1 MPMNRAI
8 LVGVLLAASTALAQ
22 PASSSHEA
30 AATAAYE
37 AGDLDTALREF
48 EAAYAETQRADLLYV
63 IGRLHTE
70 RKDCNNAISYFQRYL
85 ATRPGSTQ
93 ADAAQSEI
101 TKCQTQVPAPADTG
115 GGSTTGGTGTDT
127 GAGTGTG
134 DGGTSTSITTATT
147 ATTDT
152 SGSSMDK
159 LGIGLLAGG
168 VVAEGAAVFLYVKAR
183 NTQCGDPVCTTLTY
197 EEYVDA
203 EDKAKSLRLTS
214 IIVAGVGAVLV
225 GGGVYR
231 FATHERK
238 SEPSLSFT
246 PTRGGAA
253 LSFSGRF

>member
-1 MPMNRAI
+1 MKRAFF
-8 LVGVLLAASTALAQ
+8 VGVLLAASATRAFAQ
-22 PASSSHEA
+22 PASSPHEA
-30 AATAAYE
+30 AATAAYD

-48 EAAYAETQRADLLYV
+48 EAAYADTQRPDLLYV

-70 RKDCNNAISYFQRYL
+70 RKDCAKAIDYFERYL
-85 ATRPGSTQ
+85 ATKPGDTQ
-93 ADAAQSEI
+93 AEAAQTEI
-101 TKCQTQVPAPADTG
+101 TKCKAQLPPPTDTGGG
-115 GGSTTGGTGTDT
+115 GGSTTTDT
-127 GAGTGTG
+127 SAGTG
-134 DGGTSTSITTATT
+134 DGGTPTPIATTTT

-159 LGIGLLAGG
+159 VGIGLLAGG
-168 VVAEGAAVFLYVKAR
+168 VVAEGAAVLLYVKAR

-197 EEYVDA
+197 EEYLDA

-231 FATHERK
+231 FATHKRK